1 MAAAFQPGAFEP
13 TAFDV
18 GDVQLGLTGVS
29 ASGAVGTVVAGFG
42 VAGAGAQASGSV
54 ETLTSNRTVALTGN
68 GLNAVVGET
77 IYAVSISGNSAT
89 GNVQS
94 VLVGERLVQIT
105 GSQAMGVI
113 SNFGVLYWSVINDN
127 QTPNWVVINDNQTPN
142 WETITTI

>member
-29 ASGAVGTVVAGFG
+29 ASGAVGTVVVSFG
-42 VAGAGAQASGSV
+42 VAGAQASGSV
-54 ETLTSNRTVALTGN
+54 GILTPNITVALTGN
-68 GLNAVVGET
+68 RLNAAVGET
-77 IYAVSISGNSAT
+77 IYAVSMSGNSAT

-94 VLVGERLVQIT
+94 VSIGQRLVQIT
-105 GSQAMGVI
+105 GSQAMGAV

-127 QTPNWVVINDNQTPN
+127 QTPNWVVINDDL
-142 WETITTI
+142 